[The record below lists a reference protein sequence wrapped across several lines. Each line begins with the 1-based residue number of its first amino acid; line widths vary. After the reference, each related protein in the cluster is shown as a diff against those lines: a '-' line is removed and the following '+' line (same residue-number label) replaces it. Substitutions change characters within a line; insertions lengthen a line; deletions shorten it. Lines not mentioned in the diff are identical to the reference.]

1 MKILSYL
8 FIGIIVLSTS
18 CNSTKTSLFGGNK
31 ADKEKSV
38 QGTSIQKTTLMP
50 AGPIKEVEEKLV
62 KNENKEPSPQKYFV
76 IIGSFRDPVN
86 AKEHQSLILKDGFAS
101 EVLKNDQGLYRVS
114 VKATD
119 DITEARN
126 EVRRIW
132 AKYPKY
138 SDTWMLIRK

>member
-1 MKILSYL
+1 MRILSYL
-8 FIGIIVLSTS
+8 FIVITVLSTS
-18 CNSTKTSLFGGNK
+18 CNSTRTSLFGSSRQE
-31 ADKEKSV
+31 KEDGI
-38 QGTSIQKTTLMP
+38 QGTSIKTTTLMP
-50 AGPIKEVEEKLV
+50 AGPIKEVEETLV

-86 AKEHQSLILKDGFAS
+86 AKEHQTLIRKDGFSS
-101 EVLKNDQGLYRVS
+101 EVLKNDVGLYRVS

-126 EVRRIW
+126 EVRKIW

>member
-1 MKILSYL
+1 MRTLSYL
-8 FIGIIVLSTS
+8 FIVITVLSTS
-18 CNSTKTSLFGGNK
+18 CNSTRTSLFGSSRQE
-31 ADKEKSV
+31 KENDI
-38 QGTSIQKTTLMP
+38 QGTSIKTTTLMP

-86 AKEHQSLILKDGFAS
+86 AKEHQTLIRKDGFAS
-101 EVLKNDQGLYRVS
+101 EVLKNDEGLYRVS

-119 DITEARN
+119 DISEARN
-126 EVRRIW
+126 EVRKIW

>member
-1 MKILSYL
+1 MV
-8 FIGIIVLSTS
+8 IIVLTTS
-18 CNSTKTSLFGGNK
+18 CNSTRTSLFGNRQNK
-31 ADKEKSV
+31 EEGV
-38 QGTSIQKTTLMP
+38 QGTSIKTTTLMP

-62 KNENKEPSPQKYFV
+62 KNENQEPSPQKYFV

-86 AKEHQSLILKDGFAS
+86 AKEHQTLVRKDGFTS

>member
-1 MKILSYL
+1 MRIFSYL
-8 FIGIIVLSTS
+8 FIVIIVLSTS
-18 CNSTKTSLFGGNK
+18 CNSTRTSLFGSRQE
-31 ADKEKSV
+31 KEDGI
-38 QGTSIQKTTLMP
+38 QGTSIKTTTLMP

-86 AKEHQSLILKDGFAS
+86 AKEHQTLVRKDGFAS
-101 EVLKNDQGLYRVS
+101 EVLKNDEGLYRVS

-126 EVRRIW
+126 EVRKIW